1 MFFLHFFAALIR
13 IFLLQGRIINQM
25 RKIILFTLIVCI
37 QSLYAQSISSLND
50 SIRKYAI
57 QDPEKALD
65 FGYQAISTSDFNK
78 LSWDVYD
85 TNYLIG
91 ETLYYINFEKES
103 FDYLFQALRVFE
115 SLPVDQRLYKSISK
129 PPWILVILG
138 NSYFNYGEYERARNY
153 YFEAIENFELYEE
166 KHIEDKFFGLNT
178 VEGNLAMISYTTGD
192 YEKSRQY
199 YERILSRRKSI
210 DKPSDIIKSYTQF
223 INLYLLQDKVD
234 EAQRYLELSEKV
246 FKTESAKASFSSDS
260 ETQLT
265 FSRAILTHAEYLKNN
280 ERYVESLE
288 LFTQAKKLVTY
299 FAHEI
304 PGLNVSIAECHIGLK
319 NYELAE
325 SILENNLKS
334 TFRRPPDQF
343 VARDNRIRSFK
354 AMVDT
359 YQNLGKYDK
368 VLAIKDSIIH
378 YGNQSLIDPYKSL
391 DNVEN
396 IILLSEKQ
404 TEINEN
410 KLRYNR
416 AITLFTGAALI
427 LILFVMILQMN
438 NNLQRERSAR
448 LELERNQFEED
459 LNVKKRELFS
469 KTNFI
474 IQRNEYL
481 QNFRKSIGNDKD
493 IPRTCVNRMKREI
506 SSMINSESTYNE
518 FDKKF
523 VEVFPDFYK
532 KLNEKYS
539 LSKVDLRIIAYIK
552 MNKSNNEIAQISGI
566 SLRTVQSQR
575 YRLAKKLDLNKN
587 QDLNAFIFSI

>member
-1 MFFLHFFAALIR
+1 
-13 IFLLQGRIINQM
+13 M
-25 RKIILFTLIVCI
+25 RKIVFVVFIFGI
-37 QSLYAQSISSLND
+37 QSLCSQSISSLND
-50 SIRKYAI
+50 SIQKYTI
-57 QDPEKALD
+57 QDPKKALD
-65 FGYQAISTSDFNK
+65 FGYSAISSPDFNK
-78 LSWDVYD
+78 LSWDFYE

-115 SLPVDQRLYKSISK
+115 SLPVDQRMYKKISK

-138 NSYFNYGEYERARNY
+138 NSYFNYGEFERARNY
-153 YFEAIENFELYEE
+153 YYEAIENFELYED
-166 KHIEDKFFGLNT
+166 KYLEDKFFGLNT
-178 VEGNLAMISYTTGD
+178 VEGNLAMISNKNGD
-192 YEKSRQY
+192 YVKSLQY
-199 YERILSRRKSI
+199 YNRILSRRQLI
-210 DKPSDIIKSYTQF
+210 DKPSDIIRSYTQF

-234 EAQRYLELSEKV
+234 DAQRYLELSEQI
-246 FKTESAKASFSSDS
+246 FKTESDKPSFSSDS
-260 ETQLT
+260 ETQLI
-265 FSRAILTHAEYLKNN
+265 FSQAILTYAEYLK
-280 ERYVESLE
+280 EKQSFLASLE
-288 LFTQAKKLVTY
+288 LFLQARMLVKSFPY
-299 FAHEI
+299 EI
-304 PGLNVSIAECHIGLK
+304 PGINVSIAECYIGLK
-319 NYELAE
+319 NYKLAE
-325 SILENNLKS
+325 PILENNLKS
-334 TFRRPPDQF
+334 IFKRSPEQF
-343 VARDNRIRSFK
+343 VARDNRIRNFK
-354 AMVDT
+354 AMVTT

-368 VLAIKDSIIH
+368 VLSIKDSIIH
-378 YGNQSLIDPYKSL
+378 YSNQSQIDPYKSL

-404 TEINEN
+404 TEINESQ
-410 KLRYNR
+410 LRYNR
-416 AITLFTGAALI
+416 AITLFGAAALI
-427 LILFVMILQMN
+427 LILLVVILRIN
-438 NNLQRERSAR
+438 NNLQRERSTR
-448 LELERNQFEED
+448 LELERNQFEEE

-481 QNFRKSIGNDKD
+481 QNFRKSLGDDKD
-493 IPRTCVNRMKREI
+493 LPPTCVNRMKREI

-539 LSKVDLRIIAYIK
+539 LSKVDLRLIAYIK

-587 QDLNAFIFSI
+587 QDLNAFIYSI

>member
-1 MFFLHFFAALIR
+1 
-13 IFLLQGRIINQM
+13 M
-25 RKIILFTLIVCI
+25 RKIVFVVFIFGI
-37 QSLYAQSISSLND
+37 QSLCSQSISSLND
-50 SIRKYAI
+50 SIQKYTI
-57 QDPEKALD
+57 QDPKKALD
-65 FGYQAISTSDFNK
+65 FGYSAISSSDFNK
-78 LSWDVYD
+78 LSWDFYE

-115 SLPVDQRLYKSISK
+115 SLPVDQRMYKKISK

-138 NSYFNYGEYERARNY
+138 NSYFNYGEFERARNY
-153 YFEAIENFELYEE
+153 YYEAIENFELYED
-166 KHIEDKFFGLNT
+166 KYLEDKFFGLNT
-178 VEGNLAMISYTTGD
+178 VEGNLAMISNKNGD
-192 YEKSRQY
+192 YVKSLQY
-199 YERILSRRKSI
+199 YNRILSRRQLI
-210 DKPSDIIKSYTQF
+210 DKPSDIIRSYTQF

-234 EAQRYLELSEKV
+234 DAQRYLELSEQI
-246 FKTESAKASFSSDS
+246 FKTESDKPSFSSDS
-260 ETQLT
+260 ETQLI
-265 FSRAILTHAEYLKNN
+265 FSQAILTYAEYLK
-280 ERYVESLE
+280 EKQSFLASLE
-288 LFTQAKKLVTY
+288 LFLQARMLVKSFPY
-299 FAHEI
+299 EI
-304 PGLNVSIAECHIGLK
+304 PGINVSIAECYIGLK
-319 NYELAE
+319 NYKLAE
-325 SILENNLKS
+325 PILENNLKS
-334 TFRRPPDQF
+334 IFKRSPEQF
-343 VARDNRIRSFK
+343 VARDNRIRNFK
-354 AMVDT
+354 AMVTT

-368 VLAIKDSIIH
+368 VLSIKDSIIH
-378 YGNQSLIDPYKSL
+378 YSNQSQIDPYKSL

-404 TEINEN
+404 TEINESQ
-410 KLRYNR
+410 LRYNR
-416 AITLFTGAALI
+416 AIILFAGAALF
-427 LILFVMILQMN
+427 LILLLVILRIN
-438 NNLQRERSAR
+438 NNLQRERSTR
-448 LELERNQFEED
+448 LELERNQFEEE

-481 QNFRKSIGNDKD
+481 QNFRKSLGDDKD
-493 IPRTCVNRMKREI
+493 LPPTCVNRMKREI

-539 LSKVDLRIIAYIK
+539 LSKVDLRLIAYIK

-587 QDLNAFIFSI
+587 QDLNAFIYSI

>member
-1 MFFLHFFAALIR
+1 
-13 IFLLQGRIINQM
+13 M
-25 RKIILFTLIVCI
+25 RKVILFGFIVCI

-57 QDPEKALD
+57 QDPKKALD
-65 FGYQAISTSDFNK
+65 FGYRAISTSDFNK

-115 SLPVDQRLYKSISK
+115 SLPVDQRLYKNISK
-129 PPWILVILG
+129 PPWILVTLG
-138 NSYFNYGEYERARNY
+138 NSYFNYGEYERARNFY
-153 YFEAIENFELYEE
+153 YEAIENFELYEE
-166 KHIEDKFFGLNT
+166 KHKEDKFFGLNT

-192 YEKSRQY
+192 FEKSRQY
-199 YERILSRRKSI
+199 YERILSRRQSF
-210 DKPSDIIKSYTQF
+210 DKPSDIIRSYTQF

-234 EAQRYLELSEKV
+234 DALTYLELSEKV
-246 FKTESAKASFSSDS
+246 FKTESAKPSFSSDS
-260 ETQLT
+260 EIKLNI
-265 FSRAILTHAEYLKNN
+265 SRAISTYADYLKKTQ
-280 ERYVESLE
+280 RYSASLK
-288 LFTQAKKLVTY
+288 LFLQAKSLVKS
-299 FAHEI
+299 FAYEI
-304 PGLNVSIAECHIGLK
+304 PGLNVSIAECYIGLK
-319 NYELAE
+319 DYELAE
-325 SILENNLKS
+325 SILVNNLKS
-334 TFRRPPDQF
+334 IFNRHPEQF
-343 VARDNRIRSFK
+343 VSGDNRIRNFK
-354 AMVDT
+354 ALAVT
-359 YQNLGKYDK
+359 YQNTGKIDK
-368 VLAIKDSIIH
+368 VLSIKDSIIL
-378 YGNQSLIDPYKSL
+378 YTNKSQINPYKSL

-404 TEINEN
+404 DEIN
-410 KLRYNR
+410 KSQLRYNR
-416 AITLFTGAALI
+416 AIILFAAAALI
-427 LILFVMILQMN
+427 LILLLVILRIN
-438 NNLQRERSAR
+438 NNLQRERSTR
-448 LELERNQFEED
+448 LELERNQFEEE

-481 QNFRKSIGNDKD
+481 QNFRKSLGDDKD
-493 IPRTCVNRMKREI
+493 LPPTCVNRMKREI
-506 SSMINSESTYNE
+506 SSLINSESAYSE

-539 LSKVDLRIIAYIK
+539 LSKVDLRLIAYIK

-575 YRLAKKLDLNKN
+575 YRLAKKLNLIKN

>member
-1 MFFLHFFAALIR
+1 
-13 IFLLQGRIINQM
+13 M
-25 RKIILFTLIVCI
+25 RKIVFVVFIFGI
-37 QSLYAQSISSLND
+37 QSLCSQSISSLND
-50 SIRKYAI
+50 SIQKYTI
-57 QDPEKALD
+57 QDPKKALD
-65 FGYQAISTSDFNK
+65 FGYSAISSPDFNK
-78 LSWDVYD
+78 LSWDFYE

-115 SLPVDQRLYKSISK
+115 SLPVDQRMYKKISK

-138 NSYFNYGEYERARNY
+138 NSYFNYGEFERARNY
-153 YFEAIENFELYEE
+153 YYEAIENFELYED
-166 KHIEDKFFGLNT
+166 KYLEDKFFGLNT
-178 VEGNLAMISYTTGD
+178 VEGNLAMISNKNGD
-192 YEKSRQY
+192 YVKSLQY
-199 YERILSRRKSI
+199 YNRILSRRQLI
-210 DKPSDIIKSYTQF
+210 DKPSDIIRSYTQF

-234 EAQRYLELSEKV
+234 DAQRYLELSEQI
-246 FKTESAKASFSSDS
+246 FKTESDKPSFSSDS
-260 ETQLT
+260 ETQLI
-265 FSRAILTHAEYLKNN
+265 FSQAILTYAEYLK
-280 ERYVESLE
+280 EKQSFLASLE
-288 LFTQAKKLVTY
+288 LFLQARMLVKSFPY
-299 FAHEI
+299 EI
-304 PGLNVSIAECHIGLK
+304 PGINVSIAECYIGLK
-319 NYELAE
+319 NYKLAE
-325 SILENNLKS
+325 PILENNLKS
-334 TFRRPPDQF
+334 IFKRSPEQF
-343 VARDNRIRSFK
+343 VARDNRIRNFK
-354 AMVDT
+354 AMVTT

-368 VLAIKDSIIH
+368 VLSIKDSIIH
-378 YGNQSLIDPYKSL
+378 YSNQSQIDPYKSL

-404 TEINEN
+404 TEINESQ
-410 KLRYNR
+410 LRYNR
-416 AITLFTGAALI
+416 AIILFAGAALF
-427 LILFVMILQMN
+427 LILLLVILRIN
-438 NNLQRERSAR
+438 NNLQRERSTR
-448 LELERNQFEED
+448 LELERNQFEEE

-481 QNFRKSIGNDKD
+481 QNFRKSLGDDKD
-493 IPRTCVNRMKREI
+493 LPPTCVNRMKREI

-539 LSKVDLRIIAYIK
+539 LSKVDLRLIAYIK

-587 QDLNAFIFSI
+587 QDLNAFIYSI

>member
-1 MFFLHFFAALIR
+1 
-13 IFLLQGRIINQM
+13 M
-25 RKIILFTLIVCI
+25 RKLILFGFIVCMH
-37 QSLYAQSISSLND
+37 SLYAQSISSLND

-57 QDPEKALD
+57 QDPKKALD

-129 PPWILVILG
+129 PPWILVTLG

-166 KHIEDKFFGLNT
+166 QYMEDKFFGLNT

-192 YEKSRQY
+192 FEKSRQY
-199 YERILSRRKSI
+199 YERILSRRQSI
-210 DKPSDIIKSYTQF
+210 DKPSDIIRSYTQF
-223 INLYLLQDKVD
+223 INLFLLQDKVD
-234 EAQRYLELSEKV
+234 EAQRYLELSEQV
-246 FKTESAKASFSSDS
+246 FKTESAKPSFSSDS
-260 ETQLT
+260 ETQLS
-265 FSRAILTHAEYLKNN
+265 FSRAILTHAEYLKKNK
-280 ERYVESLE
+280 RYVESLD
-288 LFTQAKKLVTY
+288 LFLQAKKLVTS
-299 FAHEI
+299 FAYEI

-325 SILENNLKS
+325 SLLVNNLKS
-334 TFRRPPDQF
+334 TFKRPAEQF
-343 VARDNRIRSFK
+343 VAEDNRIRNLK
-354 AMVDT
+354 AMVTT

-368 VLAIKDSIIH
+368 VLAIKDSIIR
-378 YGNQSLIDPYKSL
+378 YSNQSQIDPYKSL

-404 TEINEN
+404 TEINESQ
-410 KLRYNR
+410 LRYNR
-416 AITLFTGAALI
+416 AIILFAGAALI
-427 LILFVMILQMN
+427 LILLVVILRIN
-438 NNLQRERSAR
+438 NNLQRERSTR
-448 LELERNQFEED
+448 LELERNQFEEE

-481 QNFRKSIGNDKD
+481 QNFRKSLGDDKD
-493 IPRTCVNRMKREI
+493 LPPACVNRMKREI

-523 VEVFPDFYK
+523 IEVFPDFYK

-539 LSKVDLRIIAYIK
+539 LSKVDLRLIAYIK

-575 YRLAKKLDLNKN
+575 YRLAKKLNLIKN

>member
-1 MFFLHFFAALIR
+1 MHFFAVLIG
-13 IFLLQGRIINQM
+13 IFFLQGM
-25 RKIILFTLIVCI
+25 KIRQIRNVILFAFIICV
-37 QSLYAQSISSLND
+37 QSLYTQSISSLND
-50 SIRKYAI
+50 SIREYTIK
-57 QDPEKALD
+57 DPKKALD
-65 FGYQAISTSDFNK
+65 FGYRAISTSDFNK
-78 LSWDVYD
+78 LSWDVYE

-103 FDYLFQALRVFE
+103 FDYLFQALRLFE
-115 SLPVDQRLYKSISK
+115 SLPVDQRMYKKISK

-138 NSYFNYGEYERARNY
+138 NSYFNYKEYERARNY

-166 KHIEDKFFGLNT
+166 KYFEDKFFGLNT
-178 VEGNLAMISYTTGD
+178 VEGNLAMISYINGD

-199 YERILSRRKSI
+199 YKRILSRRQSI
-210 DKPSDIIKSYTQF
+210 DKPSDIIRSYTQF

-234 EAQRYLELSEKV
+234 DALRYLELSENI
-246 FKTESAKASFSSDS
+246 FKTESNKPSFSSDS
-260 ETQLT
+260 ETQLI
-265 FSRAILTHAEYLKNN
+265 FSQAILTYAEYLK
-280 ERYVESLE
+280 EKQRFSASLE
-288 LFTQAKKLVTY
+288 LFLEASRLVTS
-299 FAHEI
+299 FAYEI

-334 TFRRPPDQF
+334 TFKRPRDQF
-343 VARDNRIRSFK
+343 VARDNRIRNFK

-378 YGNQSLIDPYKSL
+378 YSNQSQIDPYKSL

-404 TEINEN
+404 TEINES

-416 AITLFTGAALI
+416 AITLFAGAALI
-427 LILFVMILQMN
+427 LILLVMILRIN
-438 NNLQRERSAR
+438 NNLQRERSTR
-448 LELERNQFEED
+448 LELERNQFEEE

-481 QNFRKSIGNDKD
+481 QNFRKSIGDEKD
-493 IPRTCVNRMKREI
+493 LPVTCVNRMKREI

-532 KLNEKYS
+532 KLNDKYS
-539 LSKVDLRIIAYIK
+539 LSKVDLRLIAYIK

-575 YRLAKKLDLNKN
+575 YRLSKKLNLNKK
-587 QDLNAFIFSI
+587 QDLNAYIFGI

>member
-1 MFFLHFFAALIR
+1 
-13 IFLLQGRIINQM
+13 M
-25 RKIILFTLIVCI
+25 RKIVFVVFIVGI
-37 QSLYAQSISSLND
+37 QSLCSQSISSLND
-50 SIRKYAI
+50 SIRKYTI
-57 QDPEKALD
+57 QDPKKALD

-115 SLPVDQRLYKSISK
+115 NLPVEQRLFKHISK
-129 PPWILVILG
+129 PPWILVTLG
-138 NSYFNYGEYERARNY
+138 NSYFNYGEYERARNFY
-153 YFEAIENFELYEE
+153 YEAIENFELYEE
-166 KHIEDKFFGLNT
+166 KHKEDKFFGLNT

-192 YEKSRQY
+192 FEKSRQY
-199 YERILSRRKSI
+199 YERILSRRQSF
-210 DKPSDIIKSYTQF
+210 DKPSDIIRSYTQF

-234 EAQRYLELSEKV
+234 DALTYLELSEKV
-246 FKTESAKASFSSDS
+246 FKTESAKPSFSSDS
-260 ETQLT
+260 EIKLNI
-265 FSRAILTHAEYLKNN
+265 SRAISTYADYLKKTQ
-280 ERYVESLE
+280 RYSASLK
-288 LFTQAKKLVTY
+288 LFLQAKSLVKS
-299 FAHEI
+299 FAYEI
-304 PGLNVSIAECHIGLK
+304 PGLNVSIAECYIGLK
-319 NYELAE
+319 DYELAE
-325 SILENNLKS
+325 SILVNNLKS
-334 TFRRPPDQF
+334 IFNRHPEQF
-343 VARDNRIRSFK
+343 VSGDNRIRNFK
-354 AMVDT
+354 ALAVT
-359 YQNLGKYDK
+359 YQNTGKIDK
-368 VLAIKDSIIH
+368 VLSIKDSIIL
-378 YGNQSLIDPYKSL
+378 YTNKSQINPYKSL

-404 TEINEN
+404 DEIN
-410 KLRYNR
+410 KSQLRYNR
-416 AITLFTGAALI
+416 AIILFAAAALI
-427 LILFVMILQMN
+427 LILLLVILRIN
-438 NNLQRERSAR
+438 NNLQRERSTR
-448 LELERNQFEED
+448 LELERNQFEEE

-481 QNFRKSIGNDKD
+481 QNFRKSLGDDKD
-493 IPRTCVNRMKREI
+493 LPPTCVNRMKREI
-506 SSMINSESTYNE
+506 SSLINSESAYSE

-539 LSKVDLRIIAYIK
+539 LSKVDLRLIAYIK

-575 YRLAKKLDLNKN
+575 YRLAKKLNLIKN